1 LSGCLSCLISEY
13 SECDSSKLN
22 LRILIFVGSATML
35 LGFQDLGV
43 RFMASHEINQS
54 TIVVILF
61 SDFLFIPFV

>member
-1 LSGCLSCLISEY
+1 MLILS
-13 SECDSSKLN
+13 DK
-22 LRILIFVGSATML
+22 RILIFVGSATML

-61 SDFLFIPFV
+61 SDFLFIHFV